1 LRCGIT
7 LHIQSYQDRH
17 EYEAAELGA
26 SVPPLDPQYDA
37 KRFTDE
43 LGSALKLEV
52 LRAGSISTVE
62 HYSSLYVVTNPI
74 RLRSF
79 VLVRGH
85 GVYESPA
92 CRKTR

>member
-7 LHIQSYQDRH
+7 LHIQSYQDWD

-26 SVPPLDPQYDA
+26 SVAPLDPQFDA

-52 LRAGSISTVE
+52 LRADSISTVE
-62 HYSSLYVVTNPI
+62 HYSSLYVCDKPHPVAEF
-74 RLRSF
+74 RASSSQ
-79 VLVRGH
+79 
-85 GVYESPA
+85 GVYESLA
-92 CRKTR
+92 YRKTR